1 MAEYSKL
8 LLSTGGGIISTQ
20 QQAEQVQNTAS
31 ILIGLGGTGIDCIK
45 TIKAAVRERLKP
57 DDPDAVVA
65 EYSHIQFLGVDT
77 DKKSFKKKEGKSLEG
92 THVTARDLK
101 ELAVTEIFDISNAA
115 IGAAL

>member
-65 EYSHIQFLGVDT
+65 EYSQDR
-77 DKKSFKKKEGKSLEG
+77 KS
-92 THVTARDLK
+92 V
-101 ELAVTEIFDISNAA
+101 V
-115 IGAAL
+115 